1 MGHFLTEWGPEIIQ
15 LTEGMIKGTDGKMY
29 KGRRMPDKIDV
40 CGPAYCDE
48 RGDELRSSV
57 IVLSTYFSASKL
69 TKVIVFQDRQSI
81 TTIPSLRKP
90 DKQSSTV
97 SSTLNMNQIFLAL
110 CNYLNTYHLI
120 IQK

>member
-1 MGHFLTEWGPEIIQ
+1 MRVGHFLTEWGPEIIQ

-57 IVLSTYFSASKL
+57 IIRSFHVFFSFEINKGNCISG
-69 TKVIVFQDRQSI
+69 
-81 TTIPSLRKP
+81 
-90 DKQSSTV
+90 
-97 SSTLNMNQIFLAL
+97 
-110 CNYLNTYHLI
+110 
-120 IQK
+120 